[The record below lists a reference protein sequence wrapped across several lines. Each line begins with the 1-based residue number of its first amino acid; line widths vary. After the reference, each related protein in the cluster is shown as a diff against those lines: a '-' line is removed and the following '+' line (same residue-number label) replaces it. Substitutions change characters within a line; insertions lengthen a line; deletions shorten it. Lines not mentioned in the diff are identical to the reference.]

1 MERGVSATISVV
13 RPGILTTVQDQGRRG
28 YQGLGVP
35 VAGPMDWYSHQL
47 ANQLA
52 GNDASAAALEVTLIG
67 PELQS
72 DADVECAVAGAAF
85 DLTID
90 GRVVSSD
97 RAFVLPAGARLRF
110 GARRRGARATLAF
123 AGGIDVPATFGSRA
137 THLVSRMGPFGGRQL
152 TAGDRVTIGARAAG
166 TPRVG
171 APLPLPD
178 GHARIRVLP
187 APHRAR
193 FTDRA
198 WTLLTGSR
206 FLVTPQSNR
215 MGYRLDGPALPHV
228 SGADI
233 LSEATPIGSIQ
244 VPSSGQAI
252 LLMADRQ
259 TTGGYAVIATAIT
272 ADLPL
277 AGQLAPGDSI
287 EFIACARDEALEALR
302 ERVASL
308 AGDAGPVAG

>member
-72 DADVECAVAGAAF
+72 DAAVECAVAGAAF

-90 GRVVSSD
+90 GQVVSSD
-97 RAFVLPAGARLRF
+97 RAFVLPAGARLPF
-110 GARRRGARATLAF
+110 GARRRGARATPAF
-123 AGGIDVPATFGSRA
+123 AGGIGGPAT
-137 THLVSRMGPFGGRQL
+137 VSR
-152 TAGDRVTIGARAAG
+152 
-166 TPRVG
+166 
-171 APLPLPD
+171 
-178 GHARIRVLP
+178 
-187 APHRAR
+187 
-193 FTDRA
+193 
-198 WTLLTGSR
+198 S
-206 FLVTPQSNR
+206 
-215 MGYRLDGPALPHV
+215 
-228 SGADI
+228 
-233 LSEATPIGSIQ
+233 
-244 VPSSGQAI
+244 
-252 LLMADRQ
+252 
-259 TTGGYAVIATAIT
+259 
-272 ADLPL
+272 DLPL
-277 AGQLAPGDSI
+277 AGQRAPGGSI
-287 EFIACARDEALEALR
+287 EFMACARDEALEALR